1 MTDVIEVSYTGDLL
15 AHRRCGRAW
24 AYEKYAGF
32 HPYEVV
38 QAMEGRLIHHAME
51 WLTRQYQEEH
61 QRLRHAR
68 ADELRTQLEHYF
80 RVLWARG
87 IKTAFVSKQK
97 TLDRVMK
104 NLYPGGVIDPIVQTV
119 VEGAQHTE
127 YELRAVKKVLPADFA
142 GKNRIL
148 LTGVLDLVIQQQA
161 PLTYARVWQW
171 DNPDE
176 LAGHAEPGSLAA
188 APGDI
193 EIWDYKGTR
202 AATTYIEDYVR
213 QLLTYAALFKDR
225 TGSLP
230 TRCVLF
236 FINEKKATH
245 RLLAIDVN
253 DSLVQAALAW
263 TEEQVRELQATTLVF
278 EREPLAVTAGELIR
292 KGRPLGQRLTSES
305 TQQCTA
311 CSFRFG
317 CEEYENYLGGGPDH
331 PDIDILNV
339 AKN

>member
-24 AYEKYAGF
+24 AYEKHAGF

-51 WLTRQYQEEH
+51 WLTRQYQEIY
-61 QRLRHAR
+61 QRRRHASP
-68 ADELRTQLEHYF
+68 DELRTQLEHYF

-87 IKTAFVSKQK
+87 IRTAFVSKK
-97 TLDRVMK
+97 ETLDRVME

-127 YELRAVKKVLPADFA
+127 YELRAVKKVLPADFG
-142 GKNRIL
+142 GKSRIL
-148 LTGVLDLVIQQQA
+148 LTGILDLVIQQQA
-161 PLTYARVWQW
+161 PLTYQRVWEW
-171 DNPDE
+171 DSLDD
-176 LAGHAEPGSLAA
+176 LTGHPKAASLSAVS
-188 APGDI
+188 GDV

-202 AATTYIEDYVR
+202 ATTGYIEDYVR
-213 QLLTYAALFKDR
+213 QLLTYAALFRDR

-236 FINEKKATH
+236 FINEKKPGH
-245 RLLAIDVN
+245 RLLAVRVD
-253 DSLVQAALAW
+253 DKLVRAAVDW
-263 TEEQVRELQATTLVF
+263 TEKQVRELQETRLAF
-278 EREPLAVTAGELIR
+278 ERDPLAVIAGEFVR
-292 KGRPLGQRLTSES
+292 RSCPLGQRLTSES

-317 CEEYENYLGGGPDH
+317 CEEYEAYLGGGPNH
-331 PDIDILNV
+331 PDIDVLNV